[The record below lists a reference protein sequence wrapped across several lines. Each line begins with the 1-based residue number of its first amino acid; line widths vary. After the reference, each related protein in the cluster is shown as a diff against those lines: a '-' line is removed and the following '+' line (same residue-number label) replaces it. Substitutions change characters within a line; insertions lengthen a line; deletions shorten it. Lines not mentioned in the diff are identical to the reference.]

1 MKIGMSFLGIGPF
14 SAPEPM
20 THLAQKSEQ
29 CGFESLWMADHSAI
43 PDGHKSSC
51 PYTPDG
57 RIPPWG
63 EATPLNEPIA
73 ALSYIAA
80 LTSKVRLGTGV
91 MILPQRHPFYV
102 AKEVA
107 TLDIVSRG
115 RALLGIGSGWC
126 AEEFDALGLDF
137 RQRGK
142 RTDEALQSLRALWR
156 DDPSTFKGAHFSF
169 ERIRSFPKPV
179 QKGGVPILIGGH
191 SRAAARRAARLGDGF
206 YPVPPASFHTSE
218 AANLGEFKR
227 ILTMFKEECAKAG
240 RNPDEVELSTNCAP
254 SLDTIRRYEDL
265 GVKRVVFG
273 PPGWE
278 RDELERALEKMGNE
292 ITARV

>member
-20 THLAQKSEQ
+20 THLAAQKSEQ

-57 RIPPWG
+57 KIPPWG
-63 EATPLNEPIA
+63 EATPLNEPIV

-80 LTSKVRLGTGV
+80 LTSKVRLVPASIDPAPTPP
-91 MILPQRHPFYV
+91 ILCSQ
-102 AKEVA
+102 
-107 TLDIVSRG
+107 
-115 RALLGIGSGWC
+115 GSGHTGHRVPRTC
-126 AEEFDALGLDF
+126 SVGN
-137 RQRGK
+137 RQRLVRGGV
-142 RTDEALQSLRALWR
+142 RRAGARLPSAWQAHR
-156 DDPSTFKGAHFSF
+156 RGAPVIACPVAGHPSTFKGEHFNF

-206 YPVPPASFHTSE
+206 YPVPPASFPLPKLPTSASSSE
-218 AANLGEFKR
+218 
-227 ILTMFKEECAKAG
+227 
-240 RNPDEVELSTNCAP
+240 S
-254 SLDTIRRYEDL
+254 
-265 GVKRVVFG
+265 
-273 PPGWE
+273 
-278 RDELERALEKMGNE
+278 
-292 ITARV
+292 